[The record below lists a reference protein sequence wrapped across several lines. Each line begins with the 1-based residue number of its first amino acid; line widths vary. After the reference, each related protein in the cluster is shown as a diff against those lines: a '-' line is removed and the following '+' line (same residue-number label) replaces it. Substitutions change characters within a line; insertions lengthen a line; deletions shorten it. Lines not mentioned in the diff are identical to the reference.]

1 VIEAIGNISASMGAN
16 ALTKMHNTTANTNQ
30 TAQIGFGDVLAQL
43 TTSAIEKI
51 EQAEAMSIAK
61 MSGAEV
67 PLREI
72 VDKVM
77 EAQQA
82 LSTTLAIR
90 DKIVQAYTEI
100 SHIQI

>member
-1 VIEAIGNISASMGAN
+1 VIEAIGNVAASGAANVLTQTHAVN
-16 ALTKMHNTTANTNQ
+16 ANSNQ
-30 TAQIGFGDVLAQL
+30 TAAVGFGDMLAQL
-43 TTSAIEKI
+43 TTTAIEKV
-51 EQAEAMSIAK
+51 EQAETMSIAK

-100 SHIQI
+100 SHTQI